1 VRGFWRGHRL
11 LYALTGGRLGLRPP
25 TADRYGMLV
34 LRTLGR
40 RSGKERQAIL
50 AYFEDGRDLVI
61 VPMNGWA
68 APEPAWWLNLQAQPE
83 ATVDMPDGTRLV
95 RARLADPEE
104 HARLWATAAAGP
116 WGQDMDAYAVGRGRD
131 TAIVMTPTSPLDCS
145 GWQRNGVPPSRPPST
160 PRYGQGWTSGT
171 SARGRTRK
179 RPASSACGPE

>member
-1 VRGFWRGHRL
+1 MDASVSRSSGSPTTVEPKAVPIPRWLVRGFWRGHRL

-40 RSGKERQAIL
+40 QSGKERQAIL

-131 TAIVMTPTSPLDCS
+131 TVIVILE
-145 GWQRNGVPPSRPPST
+145 
-160 PRYGQGWTSGT
+160 PRAEGGSI
-171 SARGRTRK
+171 S
-179 RPASSACGPE
+179 